1 MEINMWR
8 KNLRFFSYL
17 SELVLSPCK
26 NSKWGRRSKMTSP
39 FLFPSCHEV
48 VTWKSFQGS
57 VFFLA
62 YRQIFIV
69 QESGVRTKHWWQSTW
84 KVELH
89 SFFFQL
95 SMFSTQQ
102 PSIFWKRQVSISLY
116 GDREL
121 SLSYLLSLKC
131 LFSLSLHCCFF
142 FDNCFI
148 CSSCCFCATHQG

>member
-116 GDREL
+116 GDRIVPFL
-121 SLSYLLSLKC
+121 SPFFKMLVFTFITLL
-131 LFSLSLHCCFF
+131 LFLWLIAFSFF
-142 FDNCFI
+142 FFFFI
-148 CSSCCFCATHQG
+148 ALG